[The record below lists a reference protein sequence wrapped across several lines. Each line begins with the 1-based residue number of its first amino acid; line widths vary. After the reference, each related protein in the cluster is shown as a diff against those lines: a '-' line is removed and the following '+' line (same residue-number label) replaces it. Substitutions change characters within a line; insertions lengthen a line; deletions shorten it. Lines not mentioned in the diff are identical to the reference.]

1 MLWFY
6 AEDEVHYS
14 SKSLQELRESH
25 LLSDV
30 ILFPSLAHIRESV
43 AAGKPVGFMAPC
55 LPQSIDSMFE
65 GSSFFEVIELKN
77 QHGVLTTGQKKSN
90 ISESTALKEKLGI
103 QIHKS
108 NLTLKDYGGAS
119 ILLDEARK
127 VSIKERYG
135 LTIKGFML
143 AGMPGTGKSF
153 FAKCMAGETGRLLV
167 ELNLSQIMERSDTIF
182 RINMIFEYFI
192 THPGRYIIWIDE
204 IEKMLVGEKAIQVL
218 GILLTRINDLNAN
231 GSKSDS
237 SIFVIATA
245 NNISDIASKFP
256 EFLRYGRFDLL
267 VFLQPPTEDN
277 AARIFELY
285 LGNAMDKFERETFT
299 RLFIFAIKGQFEDD
313 GTLARK
319 MQQQILA
326 DISDHKKFDDMDET
340 LILSDNE
347 FISIRERLT
356 NSNRFTFDVQSFIV
370 KAMVTYNKHVS
381 ANRFIYTPAEIEFI
395 VNDVFFAHFFDIRN
409 DEDEV
414 YQDELHKRLV
424 KNYQPLQHTLKSS
437 LDKMS
442 GIASDFKKI

>member
-1 MLWFY
+1 MLWLY
-6 AEDEVHYS
+6 AEDEAYYS
-14 SKSLQELRESH
+14 TGSIEELRENYK
-25 LLSDV
+25 LQDI
-30 ILFPSLAHIRESV
+30 ILFPSLSHIRDSV
-43 AAGKPVGFMAPC
+43 SAGKKVAFMAPC
-55 LPQSIDSMFE
+55 LPQSIDRMFE

-77 QHGVLTTGQKKSN
+77 KFGVLTTGQHN
-90 ISESTALKEKLGI
+90 ADISESIALKEKLGI

-167 ELNLSQIMERSDTIF
+167 ELNLSQIMERQDTIF
-182 RINMIFEYFI
+182 RLNMIFEYFI
-192 THPGRYIIWIDE
+192 THPGRYILWIDE

-245 NNISDIASKFP
+245 NNISDIAGRFP

-285 LGNAMDKFERETFT
+285 LGNAMDKFETETFL
-299 RLFIFAIKGQFEDD
+299 RLFQFAISGDFEDE

-319 MQQQILA
+319 MQMKIVESVIDAARFENLEPEALITDEEFLA
-326 DISDHKKFDDMDET
+326 
-340 LILSDNE
+340 
-347 FISIRERLT
+347 IRDRLT
-356 NSNRFTFDVQSFIV
+356 TESRFTFDVQSFIV
-370 KAMVTYNKHVS
+370 KAMVEYNKHVS
-381 ANRFIYTPAEIEFI
+381 SNRFIYTPAEIEFI
-395 VNDVFFAHFFDIRN
+395 VNDVFFAHFFDIKK
-409 DEDEV
+409 DEDGSYE
-414 YQDELHKRLV
+414 DELHERLV
-424 KNYQPLQHTLKSS
+424 RTYRPLQHTLKSS

-442 GIASDFKKI
+442 GIASDFTKI